1 MRAKYAKKGR
11 IFKVLSYGINM
22 YDTTRGVGT
31 THAEA
36 NAIANLPPRPRN
48 RKHLLKVNILVIR
61 TSQTGKIGISKPCIK
76 CIIDMMTIPQKRGYI
91 IKNILYSNEF
101 GTIESTTLEKLIDE
115 RNFHVSRYYRMHN
128 FKHELLN

>member
-1 MRAKYAKKGR
+1 
-11 IFKVLSYGINM
+11 M

-91 IKNILYSNEF
+91 IKNIL
-101 GTIESTTLEKLIDE
+101 
-115 RNFHVSRYYRMHN
+115 
-128 FKHELLN
+128 

>member
-1 MRAKYAKKGR
+1 
-11 IFKVLSYGINM
+11 M

-91 IKNILYSNEF
+91 IKNILYSNEI

-115 RNFHVSRYYRMHN
+115 KNFHVSRYYRMHN